1 MQLDIDSGN
10 DITDLPTPIEK
21 QSRRANKHVF
31 QLESKWKKK
40 LEILSEMT
48 KIVKDFMEVS
58 KARHLANEG
67 KKQTASMNIDE
78 SFVWWGGGGDSLAFD
93 KAI

>member
-21 QSRRANKHVF
+21 QSRRAEKQSRRADKHVF

-40 LEILSEMT
+40 
-48 KIVKDFMEVS
+48 
-58 KARHLANEG
+58 
-67 KKQTASMNIDE
+67 
-78 SFVWWGGGGDSLAFD
+78 
-93 KAI
+93 